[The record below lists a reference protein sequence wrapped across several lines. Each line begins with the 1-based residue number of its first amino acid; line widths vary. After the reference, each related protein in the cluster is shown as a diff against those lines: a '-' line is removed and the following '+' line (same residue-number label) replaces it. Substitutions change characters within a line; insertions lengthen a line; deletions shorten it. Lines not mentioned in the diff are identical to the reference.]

1 MLSFF
6 LAVMCAV
13 SEAVFVQD
21 RLGHYLGLDRY
32 AFGCCYCVIEG
43 DDFAGI
49 EQEVLAEAQP

>member
-6 LAVMCAV
+6 CRFVSAV

-32 AFGCCYCVIEG
+32 AFGRCYGVIEG

-49 EQEVLAEAQP
+49 EQEVLAESQP